1 MYISDIYIC
10 IIYIHFSLL
19 HTQVHIQSQTAHS
32 ITILLELEIR
42 ESCNLKSQME
52 TAVSIL
58 FKNTHYIL

>member
-1 MYISDIYIC
+1 MHCIYT
-10 IIYIHFSLL
+10 FLSLL
-19 HTQVHIQSQTAHS
+19 HTQMHIQSQTAHS